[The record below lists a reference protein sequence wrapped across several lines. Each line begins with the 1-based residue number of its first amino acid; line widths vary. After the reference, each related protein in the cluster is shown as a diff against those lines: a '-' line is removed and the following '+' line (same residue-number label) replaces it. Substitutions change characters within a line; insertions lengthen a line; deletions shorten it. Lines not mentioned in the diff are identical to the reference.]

1 MAKVN
6 GLTKERMLEIENS
19 SITSARIDSFSNL
32 ILTTRGGFDI
42 NVGQVKGDTGDPGFY
57 VRVITDSVDLN
68 TMKTPGQYLQ
78 RVSNNATLVLNY
90 PVVCAGM
97 LEVGQD
103 PIGSFTYQKYH
114 TYGAFNTL
122 YIRTC
127 YDGVWQ
133 TWTELSKTSHTHTLD
148 KITDV
153 TATTTEVNSLV
164 GVTSNVQTQI
174 NSATTAI
181 NGKAPTSHTH
191 TLDKITDVTA
201 TTTEVNSL
209 VGVTSNVQT
218 QINSATTAINGK
230 APTSHTHLAN
240 QVTNLLESISTL
252 LFEKYPIAPTSVTW
266 NDVTNAGIYDSI
278 IHGVS
283 NPGGPGGGYYYLVV
297 FSYVGLSKTQVGFPY
312 ISTDPIVYR
321 NRYQGS
327 WNPWRKV
334 TAT

>member
-191 TLDKITDVTA
+191 
-201 TTTEVNSL
+201 
-209 VGVTSNVQT
+209 
-218 QINSATTAINGK
+218 
-230 APTSHTHLAN
+230 LAN

-266 NDVTNAGIYDSI
+266 NDVTNAGIYNSI

-297 FSYVGLSKTQVGFPY
+297 FSYSGLSKTQVGFPY